1 MTIVPFFDETGEP
14 DQYFAI
20 CTDITRYKDTA

>member
-1 MTIVPFFDETGEP
+1 MTIVPFLDEAGKP

-20 CTDITRYKDTA
+20 SIDITRYKETE